1 MKSTLQTEYP
11 LMVVVSQSMV
21 PTLNV
26 GDFIVISQIPDINE
40 VTAASPPTGDILVF
54 VRNSDYIVHRAVS
67 KYFDDGEWE
76 FVTKGDNNKMED
88 GRPTNENDVIGKVVG
103 NIPVF
108 GYFPL
113 FLKTTRGLALII
125 ILMIVVFFAD
135 TILPDKRGSIT
146 GGTFPWMSLLPF
158 LVSPLVLLSFWFIH
172 EGHFEL
178 EVIALISWYAGCL
191 VCPLSFDDDDTG
203 LMFWLYHFVLTII
216 PVGCDMV
223 WWLKRITPSM
233 WWAYDGGSTV
243 PISWFLQQESQF
255 YIEAFNLFAIMVIP
269 GCILFFGLMAA
280 KRRGIE
286 PLKSLNL
293 RLRRVEN
300 NANIEPANF

>member
-1 MKSTLQTEYP
+1 
-11 LMVVVSQSMV
+11 MV

-54 VRNSDYIVHRAVS
+54 IRNNDYIVHRAVG

-88 GRPTNENDVIGKVVG
+88 GRPANENDVIGKVVG

-135 TILPDKRGSIT
+135 TILPDKRGSVT

-158 LVSPLVLLSFWFIH
+158 LVSPLVLLSFWYIH
-172 EGHFEL
+172 EAHFEL
-178 EVIALISWYAGCL
+178 EVIALISWYTGCL
-191 VCPLSFDDDDTG
+191 VSPLSFDDDDTG

-216 PVGCDMV
+216 PVGFDMV

-233 WWAYDGGSTV
+233 WWTHDGGSTV
-243 PISWFLQQESQF
+243 PIRWFLQQESQF

-269 GCILFFGLMAA
+269 GCILFFGFMAA
-280 KRRGIE
+280 KRKGIE
-286 PLKSLNL
+286 PLRSLN
-293 RLRRVEN
+293 RRFRRAEN
-300 NANIEPANF
+300 NVNVEPDSLL

>member
-1 MKSTLQTEYP
+1 
-11 LMVVVSQSMV
+11 MVVVSQSMV

-26 GDFIVISQIPDINE
+26 GDFILISHIPDINE
-40 VTAASPPTGDILVF
+40 VVATSPPTGDVLVF
-54 VRNSDYIVHRAVS
+54 IRNSDYIVHRAVS

-76 FVTKGDNNKMED
+76 FITKGDNNKMED

-125 ILMIVVFFAD
+125 ILMTVVFFAE

-146 GGTFPWMSLLPF
+146 GGTFPWVSLLPF
-158 LVSPLVLLSFWFIH
+158 LVSPLILLSFWFIH
-172 EGHFEL
+172 EDHFEL
-178 EVIALISWYAGCL
+178 EVIALISWYVGCL

-255 YIEAFNLFAIMVIP
+255 FIEAFNLFAIMVIP

-286 PLKSLNL
+286 PLRSLNL
-293 RLRRVEN
+293 WFRRVEN
-300 NANIEPANF
+300 NVNVKPINS